1 MRRKFVTALIGV
13 CLVVCAV
20 LAWHWHRSRWGIV
33 KAQSEEGN
41 LLILYASYQFN
52 TLKQPTGLALMTD
65 TYNGVSTLYIA
76 DSGNHVIRRFAPGGP
91 LTTIGTI
98 GTPGYVDGSMSNV
111 KFNYPTGLSGRV
123 ETGFFVD
130 PFNYQYYPYYQHIIY
145 VGDTQNYVIR
155 KFCTQGSVT
164 PRSTPQGVSP
174 CFAIVET
181 VCGSHNQG
189 MADGSSSSASFASL
203 AGVSLD
209 GSNEYYIADAGNH
222 SIREWDGVNVSTVAG
237 NGSPGFVDGN
247 GSAARFMVPGK
258 TTRNPSGYLWVAD
271 IGNNAI
277 RGIDAG
283 DNVVTCAG
291 AGPSQPGYVD
301 GQGSQAQFN
310 RPTSV
315 FFNAA
320 DNLVYIADSHNNVI
334 RRMDSS
340 GNVTTYAGTG
350 TPGLVNG
357 SLTQAQFDKPTD
369 IVIKNGFMYVSDT
382 MNNVIRRID
391 MVNGVVTT
399 YIS

>member
-1 MRRKFVTALIGV
+1 MG
-13 CLVVCAV
+13 C
-20 LAWHWHRSRWGIV
+20 
-33 KAQSEEGN
+33 
-41 LLILYASYQFN
+41 
-52 TLKQPTGLALMTD
+52 
-65 TYNGVSTLYIA
+65 
-76 DSGNHVIRRFAPGGP
+76 
-91 LTTIGTI
+91 
-98 GTPGYVDGSMSNV
+98 
-111 KFNYPTGLSGRV
+111 
-123 ETGFFVD
+123 
-130 PFNYQYYPYYQHIIY
+130 
-145 VGDTQNYVIR
+145 
-155 KFCTQGSVT
+155 
-164 PRSTPQGVSP
+164 SP
-174 CFAIVET
+174 CLNIVET
-181 VCGSHNQG
+181 VCGSHTQG
-189 MADGSSSSASFASL
+189 MADGSSSSASFSSL

-209 GSNEYYIADAGNH
+209 GTNEYYIADAGNH

-237 NGSPGFVDGN
+237 NGSSGFADGY

-291 AGPSQPGYVD
+291 AGPSQPGFVN

-320 DNLVYIADSHNNVI
+320 DSMVYIADSHNNVI

-350 TPGLVNG
+350 IPGLVNG
-357 SLTQAQFDKPTD
+357 SLSQAQFDKPTD